1 MYIFYKQ
8 EATQVHHLS
17 AQQATTQ
24 GLPVGAMGLLAHR
37 LATTQ
42 GPPVGVTLPL
52 PREGATPSLGLLPSR
67 PGMASLEPLPSR
79 LGMVSQGRLGAMELP
94 RLQGV

>member
-1 MYIFYKQ
+1 M
-8 EATQVHHLS
+8 HHLS

-42 GPPVGVTLPL
+42 GPPVGVMLPL

-67 PGMASLEPLPSR
+67 PDMASLEPLPSR
-79 LGMVSQGRLGAMELP
+79 AGMVSQGRLGAMELP
-94 RLQGV
+94 RLQGVWAMAAM